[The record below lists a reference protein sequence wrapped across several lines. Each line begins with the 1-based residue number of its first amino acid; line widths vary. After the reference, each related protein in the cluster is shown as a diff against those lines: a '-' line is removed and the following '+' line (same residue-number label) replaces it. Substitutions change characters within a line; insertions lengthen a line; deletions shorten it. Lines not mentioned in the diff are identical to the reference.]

1 MLGYEIGMTCKKQ
14 KHFCDGQK
22 LALRQHSTVVVHPTC
37 NRKVVSSNLIAGFKR
52 KILETTAF
60 KFD

>member
-14 KHFCDGQK
+14 KNFCDRPK

-37 NRKVVSSNLIAGFKR
+37 NRKVVGSNPTAGLKR
-52 KILETTAF
+52 KTLTVGSF
-60 KFD
+60 Q